1 LWDLSGAFLVP
12 FPFLFIQQIVNS
24 ICITGITFQGGKRKQ
39 ANQVRN
45 HGYIKEEA
53 EENIN
58 R

>member
-1 LWDLSGAFLVP
+1 L
-12 FPFLFIQQIVNS
+12 PFLFIQQILNS

-53 EENIN
+53 EENTN